1 MNKII
6 CLYKRGSRFS
16 FSVNQN
22 VKNPP
27 LGSCLITSAK
37 MVKPIILIFQ
47 FHLLVEFLLEQE
59 KMNLYRLDMI
69 IVFLILIL
77 IWMNI

>member
-1 MNKII
+1 M
-6 CLYKRGSRFS
+6 
-16 FSVNQN
+16 
-22 VKNPP
+22 
-27 LGSCLITSAK
+27 TSAK

-59 KMNLYRLDMI
+59 KMSCCLDMI